1 MYSLMCV
8 RRTSVHTNTHTHTH
22 RSIFESSSVCGSVS
36 ARVCMNFSG
45 WHGADSQMEKFAACE
60 HVSGQIKK
68 KKKKKNKKGLIK
80 KKGRAGF
87 MKASNTHSATFYGLG
102 TESWDPSRV
111 LQWRGPV
118 RAHLRLGLCFHLV
131 PDLLLLGL
139 SVNRRIRICAAFR
152 GSLTETARGSCP
164 AEATD
169 YGFINSPASLRFSEL
184 SLHTGPRWSGR
195 GINRKSL
202 KKQKMK

>member
-1 MYSLMCV
+1 MCV
-8 RRTSVHTNTHTHTH
+8 RRTSVHTHTH

-68 KKKKKNKKGLIK
+68 KKGLIK

-102 TESWDPSRV
+102 IESWDPSRV
-111 LQWRGPV
+111 LQ
-118 RAHLRLGLCFHLV
+118 
-131 PDLLLLGL
+131 L
-139 SVNRRIRICAAFR
+139 SVARTGPSPPSTGTLLSSGPRSVAAR
-152 GSLTETARGSCP
+152 SECEQTNQNLRSVPWELDG
-164 AEATD
+164 
-169 YGFINSPASLRFSEL
+169 NSPRQLPGGGDTLRIHQFSCFATIFRVIPAHGATLEW
-184 SLHTGPRWSGR
+184 RR
-195 GINRKSL
+195 DKQEVI